1 MNEVGELHRVLDEEN
16 RDIVANQIEIALP
29 GIEFGGETTHIA
41 RQVAR
46 TRSPPAT
53 VEKGTKTGVLSPTRC
68 RKSALVY

>member
-16 RDIVANQIEIALP
+16 RNIVADQIEIALP

-46 TRSPPAT
+46 TRAA
-53 VEKGTKTGVLSPTRC
+53 GNG
-68 RKSALVY
+68 